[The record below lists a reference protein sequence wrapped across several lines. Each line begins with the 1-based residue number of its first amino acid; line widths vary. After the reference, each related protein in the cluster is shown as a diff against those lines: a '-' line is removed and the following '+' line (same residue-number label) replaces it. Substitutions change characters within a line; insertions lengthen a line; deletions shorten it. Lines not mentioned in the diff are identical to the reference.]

1 MLLEYFYYFIFN
13 NIMKINIV
21 TVANKIDGYLEIY
34 KKSCKKNNI
43 KFDILGFGSKWKGFV
58 YRIKLIKDYL
68 QHFKKNDLV
77 VISDGFDVV
86 LVGSKKEL
94 YEKYKKFNKDIVI
107 GVEDSTG
114 FKKFFQKRLFKEYNN
129 NQICA
134 GLIIG
139 KVETL
144 QKMYDLIES
153 KFDLNKIKDDQLL
166 LTLFLN
172 KNKDFAKKYIG
183 IDTKS
188 ELFLNLSC
196 SKLKS
201 SFNNTKELNQKV
213 ECIDNK
219 RLLYKKYNTKPVFLH
234 GPGSLNL
241 KKYIKHLGYTNIPDI
256 KSLSIKR
263 IIYYIQLLLKN
274 LKMTDYII
282 ILLVLAVITRILN

>member
-1 MLLEYFYYFIFN
+1 M
-13 NIMKINIV
+13 
-21 TVANKIDGYLEIY
+21 
-34 KKSCKKNNI
+34 
-43 KFDILGFGSKWKGFV
+43 
-58 YRIKLIKDYL
+58 
-68 QHFKKNDLV
+68 
-77 VISDGFDVV
+77 
-86 LVGSKKEL
+86 

-107 GVEDSTG
+107 GVEDCTG

-172 KNKDFAKKYIG
+172 KNNDFAKKYIG

-241 KKYIKHLGYTNIPDI
+241 KIYQT
-256 KSLSIKR
+256 SR
-263 IIYYIQLLLKN
+263 IY
-274 LKMTDYII
+274 
-282 ILLVLAVITRILN
+282 